1 MAKLAAELEGNRM
14 NDLASMGRFGDTMVA
29 HINPQEA
36 QMLMEEGGAGTI
48 NPMTGLPEFYDFD
61 DAGADYDYSAD
72 AASVDAAGDTGDA
85 GGGGDLGF
93 DYDLEDAAEIVIGEK
108 FGDEF
113 SDGGQAGPMSPLP
126 DATPEEQEA
135 FYGLAP
141 GTLGPQGV
149 GRGGPAEFEGG
160 PGDRASTTATFRDI
174 LNKQGMTRE
183 QAVYFNA
190 LKDRGLS
197 NEDAIAALAA
207 ALGTPGGAAALSAG
221 YRDGYKYG
229 GPMGTL
235 ADVFD
240 RSMTSMA
247 ARAADARTQAA
258 KERSDS
264 DDFLESEDYLEEP
277 GFLDKFADML
287 GLDKLSLNPLSTTLT
302 PAQQAI
308 KDSLS
313 AQGLIVQ
320 GRGTLDKAL
329 GFIGSAMLPTTLG
342 AGKFLAENVTNT
354 GIFATAIDPVTGFQ
368 YLVDNSGGL
377 QLAPGELGDP
387 SDIDAGGGDEPTITK
402 KRKAV
407 TEPKEE
413 EEKEEEE
420 DKPYFPKA
428 RLPRLTESGLKSL
441 QYAYR
446 NDPEILENIYN
457 RYALPEQYSGLK
469 ALV

>member
-1 MAKLAAELEGNRM
+1 MANDYMAKLAAELEGNRM
-14 NDLASMGRFGDTMVA
+14 DDLASMGRFGDTMVA

-93 DYDLEDAAEIVIGEK
+93 DYDLEDAAEIAIGEK

-247 ARAADARTQAA
+247 ARAADARQKQAE
-258 KERSDS
+258 K
-264 DDFLESEDYLEEP
+264 DDEGVAPASLADYEEP

-287 GLDKLSLNPLSTTLT
+287 GLDKLSLNPLSTTVSSKN
-302 PAQQAI
+302 QAVL
-308 KDSLS
+308 DSYS
-313 AQGLIVQ
+313 AQGLEV
-320 GRGTLDKAL
+320 RGLSEMENLIGL
-329 GFIGSAMLPTTLG
+329 GIS
-342 AGKFLAENVTNT
+342 
-354 GIFATAIDPVTGFQ
+354 TAIPSLLSGIQTLAGNLTDTDIIGIATDPVTGFE
-368 YLVDNSGGL
+368 YLVESGGGL

-387 SDIDAGGGDEPTITK
+387 SDIDAGGGDEPVITA
-402 KRKAV
+402 KRKTT
-407 TEPKEE
+407 TEKPKEE
-413 EEKEEEE
+413 KKKEESKEG
-420 DKPYFPKA
+420 FPQQK
-428 RLPRLTESGLKSL
+428 LPRLTPFGQTELT
-441 QYAYR
+441 
-446 NDPEILENIYN
+446 NIYGSDDPLFN
-457 RYALPEQYSGLK
+457 KYATGIQ